1 MKIQILGA
9 GKMGSF
15 FADVLSS
22 EHEVAIFDPNSER
35 LKFTYNCVRMTR
47 PEDILDFKPEI
58 LLNAATVKYTIEAFK
73 AALPYVSETCI
84 ISDIASVK
92 TGLETFYR
100 KLGRPFVSTHPM
112 FGPTFAKLG
121 SLSLENAIIIS
132 ESSHLGKVFFRDLY
146 SRLKL
151 NIFEYSFEEH
161 DETIAYSLSIPFT
174 STLVFAS
181 VMKPQEAPGT
191 TFKKHNEIARG
202 LLSEDDYL
210 LTEILFNPRTTTQ
223 LAQIRKELAELITI
237 IENKDTEAMG
247 KFLKAVRE
255 KIK

>member
-9 GKMGSF
+9 GKMGAF
-15 FADVLSS
+15 FADILNT
-22 EHEVAIFDPNSER
+22 EHEVAIFDPNSDR
-35 LKFTYNCVRMTR
+35 LRFIYNCIRMTQ
-47 PEDILDFKPEI
+47 PEDIRVFKPEI
-58 LLNAATVKYTIEAFK
+58 LLNAATVKYTIDAFNT
-73 AALPYVSETCI
+73 ALPYIPETCI

-92 TGLETFYR
+92 TGLETYYR
-100 KLGRPFVSTHPM
+100 QSGRPFVSTHPM
-112 FGPTFAKLG
+112 FGPTFANLG
-121 SLSLENAIIIS
+121 SLSSENAIIIT
-132 ESSHLGKVFFRDLY
+132 ESDHMGKIFFRDLY

-151 NIFEYSFEEH
+151 NIFEYTFEEH

-181 VMKPQEAPGT
+181 VMKHQEAPGT

-210 LTEILFNPRTTTQ
+210 LTEILFNPRTPAQ
-223 LAQIRKELAELITI
+223 LAQIRKELAGLITI
-237 IENKDTEAMG
+237 IENRDTDAMRE
-247 KFLKAVRE
+247 FLKSVRE